1 MIKNPSELTK
11 DQQQFLIR
19 LWGIA
24 GREVDRIR
32 TEALHDKPYNPEEV
46 DALLQLGDTYDGPPR
61 LTSGL
66 VEMQKLFWNTQTTLQ
81 TKNHFYNILNRMPLN
96 FELPKQ

>member
-32 TEALHDKPYNPEEV
+32 TEALHDKPYNLEEV
-46 DALLQLGDTYDGPPR
+46 DALLQLGDNYDGPPR

-66 VEMQKLFWNTQTTLQ
+66 VEMQKLFLKHPDHPAN
-81 TKNHFYNILNRMPLN
+81 KKKPL
-96 FELPKQ
+96 

>member
-1 MIKNPSELTK
+1 MIKNSSELTK

-32 TEALHDKPYNPEEV
+32 TEALHDKTYNLEEV

-66 VEMQKLFWNTQTTLQ
+66 VEMQKLFLKHTDHPAN
-81 TKNHFYNILNRMPLN
+81 KKPL
-96 FELPKQ
+96 L